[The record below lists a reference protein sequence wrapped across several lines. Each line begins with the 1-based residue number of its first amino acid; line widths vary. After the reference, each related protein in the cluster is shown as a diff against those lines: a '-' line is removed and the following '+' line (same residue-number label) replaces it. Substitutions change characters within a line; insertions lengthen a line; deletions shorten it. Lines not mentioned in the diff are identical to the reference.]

1 MTSEENDLE
10 AGSSNKRDRGLSAP
24 TLRLHV
30 VALLALV
37 GSGLTP
43 DVCKLLRETPDGQS
57 MIAKE
62 IPATPGAPGT
72 PFQAPP
78 GPAAPFQA
86 PPVQFTPFQAQDA
99 PVDLYQAPL
108 VGYGYE
114 PPLEEAAP
122 PTRSRA
128 MDEATVRKL
137 TVTTMALL
145 LLVSAV
151 VALLLVYIMFTPI
164 EESFVSGTLS
174 EVPLDK
180 DDTRPKPSTG
190 HFGSNSSSSN
200 NR

>member
-1 MTSEENDLE
+1 
-10 AGSSNKRDRGLSAP
+10 
-24 TLRLHV
+24 
-30 VALLALV
+30 
-37 GSGLTP
+37 
-43 DVCKLLRETPDGQS
+43 

-99 PVDLYQAPL
+99 PVELYQAPL

-122 PTRSRA
+122 PPEAGMPTGPWKQSTNA

-137 TVTTMALL
+137 TVTTMVLL

-190 HFGSNSSSSN
+190 HLAPTAPRRTTGH
-200 NR
+200 